1 MKAALNSF
9 TSKEAAVGE
18 MAPKIDIYEENK
30 RLNLQ
35 LQAEK
40 LINLEKLDHKI
51 KVLSTSYRG
60 LGPQQRKGIDGRLK
74 PIEEKKMI
82 QADRLVENLVKKIIQ
97 DDQLVGSLEPLSSCS
112 VDVPSELEK
121 SKQSFA
127 PQ

>member
-9 TSKEAAVGE
+9 AKKGGQTEKVVA
-18 MAPKIDIYEENK
+18 KIDIYEENK
-30 RLNLQ
+30 RYNMQ

>member
-9 TSKEAAVGE
+9 TSKEAAVEE

-40 LINLEKLDHKI
+40 LINLEKLDKKI
-51 KVLSTSYRG
+51 KVLSTSNRV
-60 LGPQQRKGIDGRLK
+60 LLHNGIGIRLK
-74 PIEEKKMI
+74 RIEEKKMI
-82 QADRLVENLVKKIIQ
+82 QGDQQVE
-97 DDQLVGSLEPLSSCS
+97 GLEVLSDCS
-112 VDVPSELEK
+112 ADVPCELEK

-127 PQ
+127 PQSYNEVYHDSKML